1 VWNDKFPYPSDFP
14 PLEDARVFLSTAPDD
29 VFEARFFPNGQ
40 NGNFMLSYSYQEVN
54 LSPTKI
60 KRMEKRN
67 EWARLPYDPAKFGA
81 VNIRGFTD
89 IIERKL
95 PSPGSPLGYQ
105 GMWIGDYL
113 DKKTT
118 ITHSYRL
125 WPGYVE
131 AIPADSTQTSERTVT
146 VVANMMAVIYTSKV
160 KKTPN
165 VNNAFTAD
173 ITETIFASLVQDDN
187 GWETRRSFNQPN
199 IFTVNGD
206 DWPTSGGGGSEYI
219 PPFDF
224 LGQQIRFN
232 HFFGAEYLNPGG
244 PALYEFRAFV
254 DAPWSQEPFF

>member
-1 VWNDKFPYPSDFP
+1 
-14 PLEDARVFLSTAPDD
+14 
-29 VFEARFFPNGQ
+29 
-40 NGNFMLSYSYQEVN
+40 
-54 LSPTKI
+54 
-60 KRMEKRN
+60 
-67 EWARLPYDPAKFGA
+67 
-81 VNIRGFTD
+81 
-89 IIERKL
+89 
-95 PSPGSPLGYQ
+95 
-105 GMWIGDYL
+105 
-113 DKKTT
+113 
-118 ITHSYRL
+118 
-125 WPGYVE
+125 
-131 AIPADSTQTSERTVT
+131 